1 MHLEKI
7 EDILVNRDGMSPE
20 DAIAEV
26 AEARR
31 RVRRGENPEDILFE
45 DFGLEPD
52 YIFQLV

>member
-1 MHLEKI
+1 MHLERI
-7 EDILVNRDGMSPE
+7 EDILVNRDGLTPA
-20 DAIAEV
+20 DAKKEV

-31 RVRRGENPEDILFE
+31 RVRRGENPEDILYE